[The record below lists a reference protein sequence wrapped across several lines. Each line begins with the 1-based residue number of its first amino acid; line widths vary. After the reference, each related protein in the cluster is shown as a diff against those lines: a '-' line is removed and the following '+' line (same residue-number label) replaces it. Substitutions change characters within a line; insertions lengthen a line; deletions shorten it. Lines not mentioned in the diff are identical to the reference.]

1 MQYIYIERTS
11 KQFSLT
17 FAQYTSYVTK
27 KKLENWKQLW
37 RQHQRHRWGNAFW
50 LQPTWKRGMKRYTP
64 NSKSKDEKSR
74 SSKMTPKFVA
84 MAWKRG
90 MKRYTPNSK
99 SKDGKSRSSK
109 MTPKFL
115 TMDGKNIHLIVG
127 GSKDDIDLPR
137 KSSEK
142 VIIVGG
148 SKDDL
153 DEPRKSSE
161 KVNVFGVSQHDFDE
175 RKKSREKIKSQKML
189 LLYNTLQKVNIQI
202 KVDFTMINNRTSF
215 TAIYQD
221 HSFLC
226 KFKVLRIKMLERMM
240 PFTTDRSAQYLK
252 GLVEQA
258 EIYDNI
264 LGALKAATDSV
275 RHIHKSKIDAML
287 PNRDNLFLRPMG
299 RKRWFRG

>member
-1 MQYIYIERTS
+1 
-11 KQFSLT
+11 
-17 FAQYTSYVTK
+17 
-27 KKLENWKQLW
+27 
-37 RQHQRHRWGNAFW
+37 
-50 LQPTWKRGMKRYTP
+50 
-64 NSKSKDEKSR
+64 
-74 SSKMTPKFVA
+74 
-84 MAWKRG
+84 

-202 KVDFTMINNRTSF
+202 KVDFYN
-215 TAIYQD
+215 D
-221 HSFLC
+221 
-226 KFKVLRIKMLERMM
+226 K
-240 PFTTDRSAQYLK
+240 
-252 GLVEQA
+252 
-258 EIYDNI
+258 
-264 LGALKAATDSV
+264 
-275 RHIHKSKIDAML
+275 
-287 PNRDNLFLRPMG
+287 
-299 RKRWFRG
+299 

>member
-1 MQYIYIERTS
+1 MYETQIRTSICLTWYERTS

-74 SSKMTPKFVA
+74 SSKMTPKFVT
-84 MAWKRG
+84 MAWKRD

-202 KVDFTMINNRTSF
+202 KVDFTMINNNIIYGNLPRSF
-215 TAIYQD
+215 I
-221 HSFLC
+221 F
-226 KFKVLRIKMLERMM
+226 V
-240 PFTTDRSAQYLK
+240 
-252 GLVEQA
+252 
-258 EIYDNI
+258 
-264 LGALKAATDSV
+264 
-275 RHIHKSKIDAML
+275 
-287 PNRDNLFLRPMG
+287 
-299 RKRWFRG
+299 

>member
-1 MQYIYIERTS
+1 
-11 KQFSLT
+11 
-17 FAQYTSYVTK
+17 
-27 KKLENWKQLW
+27 
-37 RQHQRHRWGNAFW
+37 
-50 LQPTWKRGMKRYTP
+50 MKRYTP

-175 RKKSREKIKSQKML
+175 RKKSREKIKSEKML
-189 LLYNTLQKVNIQI
+189 LLYNTLQKVSIQI
-202 KVDFTMINNRTSF
+202 NVDFTMINNINIIYGNLPRSF
-215 TAIYQD
+215 I
-221 HSFLC
+221 F
-226 KFKVLRIKMLERMM
+226 V
-240 PFTTDRSAQYLK
+240 
-252 GLVEQA
+252 
-258 EIYDNI
+258 
-264 LGALKAATDSV
+264 
-275 RHIHKSKIDAML
+275 
-287 PNRDNLFLRPMG
+287 
-299 RKRWFRG
+299 

>member
-1 MQYIYIERTS
+1 
-11 KQFSLT
+11 
-17 FAQYTSYVTK
+17 
-27 KKLENWKQLW
+27 
-37 RQHQRHRWGNAFW
+37 
-50 LQPTWKRGMKRYTP
+50 MKRYTP

-202 KVDFTMINNRTSF
+202 KVDFTMINNNI
-215 TAIYQD
+215 IY
-221 HSFLC
+221 
-226 KFKVLRIKMLERMM
+226 
-240 PFTTDRSAQYLK
+240 
-252 GLVEQA
+252 G
-258 EIYDNI
+258 N
-264 LGALKAATDSV
+264 
-275 RHIHKSKIDAML
+275 
-287 PNRDNLFLRPMG
+287 
-299 RKRWFRG
+299 

>member
-1 MQYIYIERTS
+1 MQYIERTS

-202 KVDFTMINNRTSF
+202 KVDFTMINNSTYSF